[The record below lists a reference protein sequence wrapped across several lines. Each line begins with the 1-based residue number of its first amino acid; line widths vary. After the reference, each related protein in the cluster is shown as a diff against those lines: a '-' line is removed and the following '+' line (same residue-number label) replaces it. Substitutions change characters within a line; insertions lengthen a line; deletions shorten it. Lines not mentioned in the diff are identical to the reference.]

1 MAARSAIQ
9 ITHRIG
15 ALVVFCYLAW
25 LSYQLAKS
33 GFRFGGIAVA
43 VVLVIQVLLGI
54 SNVHF
59 GLPLP
64 VATMHNGGAAL
75 LLFALLA
82 NFARLQP
89 WRSDE
94 MEAVA

>member
-1 MAARSAIQ
+1 
-9 ITHRIG
+9 
-15 ALVVFCYLAW
+15 LVR
-25 LSYQLAKS
+25 S
-33 GFRFGGIAVA
+33 GFRFGAIAVLLA
-43 VVLVIQVLLGI
+43 LILQVLLGI

-75 LLFALLA
+75 LLFVLLA

-89 WRSDE
+89 WRSDVTD
-94 MEAVA
+94 ALA